1 MIALLMEG
9 GVPCA
14 PVRQLDEVVADPE
27 MVTRGT
33 LVESDFPTRGPIR
46 VAGSPIKLSAAPQP
60 LPGKLRRPP
69 ELGEHT
75 REVLA
80 SIGIGL
86 KELDQLRAAG
96 VV

>member
-1 MIALLMEG
+1 
-9 GVPCA
+9 
-14 PVRQLDEVVADPE
+14 
-27 MVTRGT
+27 
-33 LVESDFPTRGPIR
+33 

-80 SIGIGL
+80 SIGIGA